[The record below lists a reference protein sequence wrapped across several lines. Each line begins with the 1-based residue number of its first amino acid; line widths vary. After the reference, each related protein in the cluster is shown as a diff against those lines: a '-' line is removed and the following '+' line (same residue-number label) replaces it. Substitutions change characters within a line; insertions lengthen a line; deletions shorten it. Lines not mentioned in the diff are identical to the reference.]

1 MRFLKLFKPDQK
13 DIVSWVTPSL
23 AVGHAPM
30 SYDHL
35 ERLKKAGI
43 DSIINLCAEF
53 PDLPLIEQQAG
64 FDVYYLPID
73 DEETPEMQTMDDA
86 LEWIDES
93 IYLGKKV
100 LVHCR
105 HGIGRTGT
113 IVSAFLLRKG
123 LSAKLVQKK
132 LKSLRSKPSSYCQ
145 WQLLRK
151 YGRTQC
157 ALKTREPS
165 LEHKNIVDL
174 NPFFD
179 DLEAILNRIELEISG
194 TGRLCGREHMLCC
207 TEKVKVSF
215 VEAVYLAHKM
225 NTMLSRE
232 KRHELISYAVDV
244 LGTRAAS
251 GRGTIV
257 QQEKLVCPLNSN
269 RKCSFY
275 DQRPLACRL
284 YDHRQISRQDKKK
297 LQANIRTLSENLF
310 LAFSGSFLK
319 DELTF
324 DLNEVI
330 SGKYV
335 QKFFYALME
344 GDKEKGQQAE

>member
-1 MRFLKLFKPDQK
+1 MKFWGFSKPEQK
-13 DIVSWVTPSL
+13 DVISWVTPSL

-30 SYDHL
+30 SYNHL
-35 ERLKKAGI
+35 DRLKKAGI

-53 PDLPLIEQQAG
+53 PDLPLIEQKAG
-64 FDVYYLPID
+64 FDVYYLPIE
-73 DEETPEMQTMDDA
+73 DEEIPEMENMDKA

-100 LVHCR
+100 MVHCR

-113 IVSAFLLRKG
+113 IVSAYLLRKG

-132 LKSLRSKPSSYCQ
+132 LKKLRSKPSSYCQ
-145 WQLLRK
+145 WKLLRK

-194 TGRLCGREHMLCC
+194 SGRLCGREHMLCC
-207 TEKVKVSF
+207 RKKVEVSF
-215 VEAVYLAHKM
+215 VEAVYLTHKM
-225 NTMLSRE
+225 NVMLSRD
-232 KRHELISYAVDV
+232 KRQELISYAVDV
-244 LGTRAAS
+244 LNTRTAS
-251 GRGTIV
+251 GKGAIV
-257 QQEKLVCPLNSN
+257 PGEKLVCPLNEHG
-269 RKCSFY
+269 KCTFY
-275 DQRPLACRL
+275 TQRPLACRL
-284 YDHRQISRQDKKK
+284 YDHRHISKKEKQK
-297 LQANIRTLSENLF
+297 LLEDINTLSENLF

-319 DELTF
+319 KELVF

-335 QKFFYALME
+335 QKFFYALMSSSE
-344 GDKEKGQQAE
+344 KE

>member
-1 MRFLKLFKPDQK
+1 MKFWAIKKSPQDDFL
-13 DIVSWVTPSL
+13 SWVTPSL

-35 ERLKKAGI
+35 DRLKKAGI

-53 PDLPLIEQQAG
+53 PDLPLIEQKAG
-64 FDVYYLPID
+64 FDVYYLPIE
-73 DEETPEMQTMDDA
+73 DEEIPEMETMDDA

-113 IVSAFLLRKG
+113 IVSAYLLRKG

-132 LKSLRSKPSSYCQ
+132 LKKFRSKPASYCQ

-151 YGRTQC
+151 YGRSQC
-157 ALKTREPS
+157 PLKTREPS
-165 LEHKNIVDL
+165 LEHRNIVDL
-174 NPFFD
+174 NPFFN
-179 DLEAILNRIELEISG
+179 DLEVLLNRIEREISA

-207 TEKVKVSF
+207 REKVEVSF
-215 VEAVYLAHKM
+215 VEAVYLSHKM

-232 KRHELISYAVDV
+232 KRHQLISLAVDV
-244 LGTRAAS
+244 LGTREAS
-251 GRGTIV
+251 GKGTIV
-257 QQEKLVCPLNSN
+257 QEDKTLCPLNMN
-269 RKCSFY
+269 RKCFFY

-284 YDHRQISRQDKKK
+284 YDYKGLGRKERKK
-297 LQANIRTLSENLF
+297 LLSDVRTISENLF

-319 DELTF
+319 QEMVF

-335 QKFFYALME
+335 QKFFYALMDD
-344 GDKEKGQQAE
+344 GKDK

>member
-1 MRFLKLFKPDQK
+1 MKFWPTKKSPGQAL
-13 DIVSWVTPSL
+13 VNWVTPNL
-23 AVGHAPM
+23 AVGPAPM

-35 ERLKKAGI
+35 DQLKKAGI

-53 PDLPLIEQQAG
+53 PDLPEIEQKAG
-64 FDVYYLPID
+64 FDVYYLPVE
-73 DEETPEMQTMDDA
+73 DEETPEMKTMDQA

-113 IVSAFLLRKG
+113 IVSAYLLRKG

-132 LKSLRSKPSSYCQ
+132 LKKMRSRPSSYCQ
-145 WQLLRK
+145 WKLLRK
-151 YGRTQC
+151 YGSSLC
-157 ALKTREPS
+157 PLKTREPS

-179 DLEAILNRIELEISG
+179 DLEAILNRIETEISAS
-194 TGRLCGREHMLCC
+194 GRLCGREHMLCC
-207 TEKVKVSF
+207 KEKVRVSF
-215 VEAVYLAHKM
+215 VEAVYISYKL

-232 KRHELISYAVDV
+232 KRQELISQAVDV
-244 LGTRAAS
+244 LETRASS
-251 GRGTIV
+251 GRGLIV
-257 QQEKLVCPLNSN
+257 QEKKLVCPLNHN

-275 DQRPLACRL
+275 EQRPLACRL
-284 YDHRQISRQDKKK
+284 YDYRTLSRKDK
-297 LQANIRTLSENLF
+297 AAIMESTRTLSENLF
-310 LAFSGSFLK
+310 LAFTGDFLK
-319 DELTF
+319 KELIF

-344 GDKEKGQQAE
+344 K

>member
-1 MRFLKLFKPDQK
+1 MIFWGFKAQK
-13 DIVSWVTPSL
+13 KEVVSWVTPSL

-30 SYDHL
+30 SYEHL
-35 ERLKKAGI
+35 KKLKKAGI

-53 PDLPLIEQQAG
+53 PDLPKIEQDAG
-64 FDVYYLPID
+64 FDVYYLPIE

-100 LVHCR
+100 MVHCR

-113 IVSAFLLRKG
+113 IVSAYLLRKG
-123 LSAKLVQKK
+123 LSARLVQKK
-132 LKSLRSKPSSYCQ
+132 LKKLRSKPSSYCQ
-145 WQLLRK
+145 WKLLRQ

-179 DLEAILNRIELEISG
+179 DLEAMLNRIETEISG
-194 TGRLCGREHMLCC
+194 TGRLCGREHMMCC

-215 VEAVYLAHKM
+215 VEAVYIAHKM
-225 NTMLSRE
+225 NVMLSRE
-232 KRHELISYAVDV
+232 KRQELISYAVDV
-244 LGTRAAS
+244 LNTRAS
-251 GRGTIV
+251 TDKGLVV
-257 QQEKLVCPLNSN
+257 QQEKLVCPLSHN

-275 DQRPLACRL
+275 TQRPLACRL
-284 YDHRQISRQDKKK
+284 FDHKNLSKKDRKK
-297 LQANIRTLSENLF
+297 LQENIRTLSENLF

-319 DELTF
+319 DDLTF

-335 QKFFYALME
+335 QKFFYALMKGE
-344 GDKEKGQQAE
+344 AKEK